1 MSVRPSLPRPAE
13 SASFPTL
20 FRSILV
26 AAFAAEGCID
36 DVTAA
41 PDAATPDVAPP
52 DTTVLD
58 AITPDVNWPGPDAGP
73 PLENACPAEQTRYYA
88 PDQLDGL
95 RSAGRFDY
103 IEWRTFSRASWD
115 GGLGGAA
122 MWTTA
127 ATSGAHCATA
137 TSAAACESA
146 FAALANEPAPAT
158 NHGWLHRYTRGDE
171 VGAIRG
177 VDDFVRLFAPV
188 DTVGEAAFVATY
200 RHGLTVP
207 CVGSAR
213 RITTGGWEVLGG
225 ALSDCT
231 FRSGQRRTITRT
243 LVRVAPDGASTAIA
257 LETRESDDWC
267 PVPGRRPDGL
277 RDARPDAPD
286 AMGLWLARAAHME
299 AASVFAFESLA
310 RELAELGAPAALVDA
325 ARRSADDERR
335 HARMMG
341 RLAERA
347 GAAVPPVE
355 VEAPCARTAF
365 AIARENAVEGCV
377 HETWAAMEAL
387 AQSSRAARPGVA
399 ATMGAIAVDEM
410 RHASL
415 AWQVAAWLEPRL
427 SEAERA
433 AVREAREGARAT
445 LEARV
450 ERGYD
455 RGLGE
460 ALGLPPP
467 GLAARLVA
475 SLHAALA

>member
-1 MSVRPSLPRPAE
+1 MAAAVPPCGRPPPPRALTARRRPPRPRASRPSPRSRTNPRPQ
-13 SASFPTL
+13 
-20 FRSILV
+20 R
-26 AAFAAEGCID
+26 
-36 DVTAA
+36 
-41 PDAATPDVAPP
+41 
-52 DTTVLD
+52 
-58 AITPDVNWPGPDAGP
+58 
-73 PLENACPAEQTRYYA
+73 
-88 PDQLDGL
+88 
-95 RSAGRFDY
+95 
-103 IEWRTFSRASWD
+103 
-115 GGLGGAA
+115 
-122 MWTTA
+122 
-127 ATSGAHCATA
+127 
-137 TSAAACESA
+137 
-146 FAALANEPAPAT
+146 
-158 NHGWLHRYTRGDE
+158 NHGWLRRYTRGDE

-177 VDDFVRLFAPV
+177 VDDFVRLFAPI
-188 DTVGEAAFVATY
+188 DTVGEAAFVAAY

-243 LVRVAPDGASTAIA
+243 LVRVAPDGASTATA

-267 PVPGRRPDGL
+267 PSPAAAPTACATR
-277 RDARPDAPD
+277 ASHAPD
-286 AMGLWLARAAHME
+286 AVGRWLARAAHME

-310 RELAELGAPAALVDA
+310 RELAELGAPPALVDA

-399 ATMGAIAVDEM
+399 ATMGAIADDEM

-433 AVREAREGARAT
+433 AVREAREGARAA
-445 LEARV
+445 LEPASRAGTTGASGRRWGSPR
-450 ERGYD
+450 RGSPRASSRRCTRRSR
-455 RGLGE
+455 RG
-460 ALGLPPP
+460 AIQRPNHRTDSHNQ
-467 GLAARLVA
+467 AQVR
-475 SLHAALA
+475 